1 MSSKPNSK
9 SQTQTQEIP
18 SEMEF
23 LKKYRCV
30 ENRRAKE
37 KGEEKDYIVYDCNAV
52 GITKDNIAQIVEQ
65 AFDIAVQHNAVIR
78 IFRIAEVDGQHTVSL
93 TVTRRG
99 YIGFE
104 IRFPVRVAGFQN
116 VLSVRIDEVG
126 TLKQLAD
133 KLAELAQN
141 LIL

>member
-1 MSSKPNSK
+1 MGKPMSSKPK
-9 SQTQTQEIP
+9 SETQEI
-18 SEMEF
+18 EF

-30 ENRRAKE
+30 ENKRAKE
-37 KGEEKDYIVYDCNAV
+37 KGEEKDYVIYDCNAI
-52 GITKDNIAQIVEQ
+52 GITKDNIGQIVEQ
-65 AFDIAVQHNAVIR
+65 AFDIAMQHNAVIR

-104 IRFPVRVAGFQN
+104 IRFPQRIGGFQN
-116 VLSVRIDEVG
+116 VLTLRVDEVG

-133 KLAELAQN
+133 KLAELVTG
-141 LIL
+141 LTP